1 MLWTNSTTLITNNL
15 RVIRNA
21 WQLHYALSLVIM
33 VQCCSVSVALL
44 TP

>member
-21 WQLHYALSLVIM
+21 RQFYYAFSYVIM
-33 VQCCSVSVALL
+33 AQCRSVGVALL